1 MKHFICRALFAL
13 CMLVPLAFAQVNSKM
28 SSSDALVN
36 DLDAAK
42 SLGGLGK
49 LLIAQDG
56 RTRRWADYCGE
67 SLAASNRGEFRE
79 AVRQS
84 ARALSIGERTR
95 DNEAMFFAS
104 RDLTYAYFLAGDVE
118 NALVWMERTDAAFKA
133 VGFSDASQGAS
144 PQLIRSKLLF
154 GQGKFK
160 EALEAATK
168 SQESLPFFGA
178 GDRVDAARLEAAS
191 AHIALG
197 NEAAALKII
206 QEVAKSRDALN
217 RSRALSEWAK
227 LSLRAGQTAEAKQMA
242 TQAVAEAEKEGPL
255 VRAGLL
261 KTLAAIQLQV
271 GDKPAAL
278 LSYAQ
283 AIALITQSRGKFSS
297 QAVRSG
303 LLSSNQQ
310 LFDDAIDLAMETNQP
325 EKAILWSETSRSQ
338 LMLDQLR
345 ERQTVKLPEFVGLEG
360 ILKLSGQSQFLGF
373 HSSAKN
379 THVWLIEGG
388 SLRAQTVKVGKKE
401 LATMVDRLRNQI
413 IAGGTSSHASALALH
428 DALILPLKPALAT
441 QMVVIPSGPLHLLP
455 FQALRNNAGWLGQQ
469 MPIRYEMSLTSAV
482 AALANPSR
490 ENLFAVGNPTLTKD
504 EYSLPGSE
512 LEVNAIKAF
521 FPQATVAMKADA
533 TRGKFLAEA
542 GKAGFVHAAAHVTL
556 DELDPMLSALKLSA
570 TGKESG
576 DVYASDFLKL
586 DLNQV
591 SLVALS
597 ACNSGMG
604 RIAPGD
610 EFYGFKRAILLSGAK
625 ALALTYWS
633 VDDDSTAAL
642 MTSFYKHLREGK
654 LPAHVALYKAQLE
667 LMQSAKFSEPYHWAS
682 FMLVGT
688 F

>member
-1 MKHFICRALFAL
+1 MTRLIFQALFAI
-13 CMLVPLAFAQVNSKM
+13 CMLAPPAYAQTISKM

-42 SLGGLGK
+42 TLGGLGK
-49 LLIAQDG
+49 MLSAQDG
-56 RTRRWADYCGE
+56 RTRQWADYCGE

-84 ARALSIGERTR
+84 ARALSIGERTG

-104 RDLTYAYFLAGDVE
+104 RDLTYTYFLAGDTE

-133 VGFSDASQGAS
+133 VGFRDASQAAS

-178 GDRVDAARLEAAS
+178 GDRIDAARLEAAS

-206 QEVAKSRDALN
+206 QEIAKTRDALN
-217 RSRALSEWAK
+217 KSRALSEWAK
-227 LSLRAGQTAEAKQMA
+227 LSMRAGQTLEAKQLA
-242 TQAVAEAEKEGPL
+242 GQAVAEAEKEGPL

-261 KTLAAIQLQV
+261 KTLAAIQLQA

-283 AIALITQSRGKFSS
+283 AIALVAQSRGKFSS

-310 LFDDAIDLAMETNQP
+310 LFDDAIDLAMEMNQP

-373 HSSAKN
+373 HSSVKN
-379 THVWLIEGG
+379 THAWLIEGG
-388 SLRAQTVKVGKKE
+388 SLRAQTLKVGKKE
-401 LATMVDRLRNQI
+401 LAKMIDLLRNQV
-413 IAGGTSSHASALALH
+413 IAGGNSSHATALALH

-441 QMVVIPSGPLHLLP
+441 PMVVIPSGPLHLLP
-455 FQALRNNAGWLGQQ
+455 FQALRSA
-469 MPIRYEMSLTSAV
+469 SAV
-482 AALANPSR
+482 ACEL
-490 ENLFAVGNPTLTKD
+490 
-504 EYSLPGSE
+504 LP
-512 LEVNAIKAF
+512 
-521 FPQATVAMKADA
+521 PAM
-533 TRGKFLAEA
+533 T
-542 GKAGFVHAAAHVTL
+542 
-556 DELDPMLSALKLSA
+556 
-570 TGKESG
+570 
-576 DVYASDFLKL
+576 
-586 DLNQV
+586 
-591 SLVALS
+591 
-597 ACNSGMG
+597 
-604 RIAPGD
+604 
-610 EFYGFKRAILLSGAK
+610 
-625 ALALTYWS
+625 
-633 VDDDSTAAL
+633 
-642 MTSFYKHLREGK
+642 
-654 LPAHVALYKAQLE
+654 
-667 LMQSAKFSEPYHWAS
+667 
-682 FMLVGT
+682 
-688 F
+688 

>member
-1 MKHFICRALFAL
+1 MTGLICRALFAM
-13 CMLVPLAFAQVNSKM
+13 CILVQLAFAQTNSKM
-28 SSSDALVN
+28 SSSDALVG

-42 SLGGLGK
+42 SLGGLGRM
-49 LLIAQDG
+49 LIAQDG

-84 ARALSIGERTR
+84 ARALSIGERTG

-104 RDLTYAYFLAGDVE
+104 RDLTYAYFLAGDTE

-133 VGFSDASQGAS
+133 VGFRDASQAAS

-160 EALEAATK
+160 EALEAAIK
-168 SQESLPFFGA
+168 SQESLPYFGA
-178 GDRVDAARLEAAS
+178 GDRIDAARLEAAS

-197 NEAAALKII
+197 NEAAALKVI
-206 QEVAKSRDALN
+206 QEIAKSRDALN
-217 RSRALSEWAK
+217 KSRALSEWAK
-227 LSLRAGQTAEAKQMA
+227 LSLRAGQTTEAKRLA
-242 TQAVAEAEKEGPL
+242 TQAVAEAEKEGLL

-261 KTLAAIQLQV
+261 KTLAGIQLQTE
-271 GDKPAAL
+271 DKPGAL

-310 LFDDAIDLAMETNQP
+310 LFDDAIDLAMEMNQP
-325 EKAILWSETSRSQ
+325 DKAILWSETSRSQ

-345 ERQTVKLPEFVGLEG
+345 ERQAIKLPEFVNLEAL
-360 ILKLSGQSQFLGF
+360 LKQSSQSQFLGF

-379 THVWLIEGG
+379 THAWMIEGG
-388 SLRAQTVKVGKKE
+388 SVRAQTMKVGKKE
-401 LATMVDRLRNQI
+401 LAKMVDLLRNQI
-413 IAGGTSSHASALALH
+413 IAGGKTSHAAALALH

-441 QMVVIPSGPLHLLP
+441 PMVVIPSGPLHLLP
-455 FQALRNNAGWLGQQ
+455 FQALRNNGGWLGQQ
-469 MPIRYEMSLTSAV
+469 IPIRYEMSLTSAV
-482 AALANPSR
+482 AAPSNPGR
-490 ENLFAVGNPTLTKD
+490 ESLFAVGNPTLSKD

-521 FPQATVAMKADA
+521 FPQATVAMRTDA
-533 TRGKFLAEA
+533 TRGKFMAEA

-570 TGKESG
+570 IGKESG
-576 DVYASDFLKL
+576 DVHASDFLKL

-591 SLVALS
+591 NLVALS

-610 EFYGFKRAILLSGAK
+610 EFYGFKRSIMLSGAK
-625 ALALTYWS
+625 ALALTYWA

-642 MTSFYKHLREGK
+642 MTLFYKHLREGK
-654 LPAHVALYKAQLE
+654 LPGHIALHKAQTE
-667 LMQSAKFSEPYHWAS
+667 MMQSAKFSEPYHWAS
-682 FMLVGT
+682 FMLVGS